1 MKGLN
6 MKVTGACFCGAISFR
21 AVVDPTRVIACHCK
35 DCQIFSG
42 APFRAV
48 VPTPVADVEV
58 SGTAK
63 HYVKVA
69 ESGNRRIQAFCG
81 ECGSHLWATEGDG
94 EPKTMNLRTGCIEQG
109 HRLVPTAQ
117 VWSHSAVPWLDQL
130 PSVPAHT
137 KGPSSPLN
145 TGSSQS

>member
-1 MKGLN
+1 
-6 MKVTGACFCGAISFR
+6 MKVTGRCYCGSVSFQ

-48 VPTPVADVEV
+48 LPTPVARVEV

-94 EPKTMNLRTGCIEQG
+94 EPQIMNLRLGCIEECDQ
-109 HRLVPTAQ
+109 LVPTVQ
-117 VWSHSAVPWLDQL
+117 IWGHSAVPWLGQL
-130 PSVPAHT
+130 ASIPAHT
-137 KGPSSPLN
+137 KGLSSPLN
-145 TGSSQS
+145 TESS

>member
-1 MKGLN
+1 
-6 MKVTGACFCGAISFR
+6 MKVTGRCYCGSVSFQ
-21 AVVDPTRVIACHCK
+21 AVVDPTWVIACHCK

-48 VPTPVADVEV
+48 LPTPVAHIEV

-94 EPKTMNLRTGCIEQG
+94 EPQIMNLRLGCIEECAQ
-109 HRLVPTAQ
+109 LVPTVQ
-117 VWSHSAVPWLDQL
+117 IWGHSAVPWLGQL
-130 PSVPAHT
+130 ASIPAHT
-137 KGPSSPLN
+137 KGLASPLN
-145 TGSSQS
+145 TESSQS

>member
-1 MKGLN
+1 MN
-6 MKVTGACFCGAISFR
+6 VTGKCFCGAISFK
-21 AVVDPTRVIACHCK
+21 ALVDPTRVLACHCT

-48 VPTPVADVEV
+48 LPTPIGNVEV
-58 SGTAK
+58 TGTAR

-94 EPKTMNLRTGCIEQG
+94 EPRTMNLRLGCIEERDQ
-109 HRLVPTAQ
+109 LTPTVQ
-117 VWSHSAVPWLDQL
+117 VWGHSAMPWLDHL
-130 PSVPAHT
+130 SSIPKHT
-137 KGPSSPLN
+137 KGPSSPLA
-145 TGSSQS
+145 TD